1 MLQNLI
7 ECIKLIISNVSVLL
21 IYLINKPI
29 KFLGIKDI
37 QFEYTD
43 EDKKEL
49 NELQISFNEIEISQ
63 NKKVWNQVVEQTKQ
77 NVIPT
82 IYITKENTD
91 EGLVFIPGKD
101 FNNRDEG
108 IEIIKKYTL

>member
-1 MLQNLI
+1 MFYNLI
-7 ECIKLIISNVSVLL
+7 DSIKLIISNVSVLL

-49 NELQISFNEIEISQ
+49 NELDCYCGACMTPILISSFFTRPLKYSSNL
-63 NKKVWNQVVEQTKQ
+63 
-77 NVIPT
+77 
-82 IYITKENTD
+82 TD
-91 EGLVFIPGKD
+91 
-101 FNNRDEG
+101 
-108 IEIIKKYTL
+108 

>member
-29 KFLGIKDI
+29 KLFDIKDI
-37 QFEYTD
+37 QFEYTY

-49 NELQISFNEIEISQ
+49 NELDCYCGACMAPILIGSFFTRPLKYS
-63 NKKVWNQVVEQTKQ
+63 
-77 NVIPT
+77 
-82 IYITKENTD
+82 TD
-91 EGLVFIPGKD
+91 LTD
-101 FNNRDEG
+101 
-108 IEIIKKYTL
+108 

>member
-29 KFLGIKDI
+29 KLFGIKDI

-43 EDKKEL
+43 KDKKEL
-49 NELQISFNEIEISQ
+49 NELDCYCGACMTPILIGSFF
-63 NKKVWNQVVEQTKQ
+63 TR
-77 NVIPT
+77 P
-82 IYITKENTD
+82 
-91 EGLVFIPGKD
+91 L
-101 FNNRDEG
+101 
-108 IEIIKKYTL
+108 KYSSNLSD